1 MSLQQK
7 YFKEHMGIL
16 HGRKNTYLSTKPPK
30 SPLPAMSKA
39 MYKVVDS
46 FNYHGHLNM
55 NYYAPTSIIDNYHVV
70 WTCSNS
76 T

>member
-1 MSLQQK
+1 M
-7 YFKEHMGIL
+7 
-16 HGRKNTYLSTKPPK
+16 KPPK
-30 SPLPAMSKA
+30 SRLPAMSKA

-55 NYYAPTSIIDNYHVV
+55 NYYVPTLIIDNYHVV